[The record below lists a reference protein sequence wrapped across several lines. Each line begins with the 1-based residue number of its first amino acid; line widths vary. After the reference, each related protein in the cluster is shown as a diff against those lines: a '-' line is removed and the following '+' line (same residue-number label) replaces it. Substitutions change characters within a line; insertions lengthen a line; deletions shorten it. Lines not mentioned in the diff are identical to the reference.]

1 LGEMKKKGKLIVG
14 ADHGGRELLGFLK
27 GVLEKGRCEVVDVTP
42 AGEGSIDYP
51 TVAIEVAKRVSSGE
65 FERGILVCGTGIG
78 MSMVANRFPGV
89 RATLVHDAFSA
100 EMSRRHN
107 DSNLLVLGG
116 RTTGRGV
123 AEQILKIWLKT
134 EFDGAKPNGKR
145 HKNRLN
151 ILKKLDRKIKIPP
164 E

>member
-1 LGEMKKKGKLIVG
+1 MGMADRKRLIVG

-27 GVLEKGRCEVVDVTP
+27 AVLKKGRYEVVDVTP

-51 TVAIEVAKRVSSGE
+51 DVAIDVARRISSGE
-65 FERGILVCGTGIG
+65 FDRGILVCGTGIG
-78 MSMVANRFPGV
+78 MSMVANRFPNV
-89 RATLVHDAFSA
+89 RATLVHDAYTA

-107 DSNLLVLGG
+107 DSNILVLGG
-116 RTTGRGV
+116 RTTGFGT

-134 EFDGAKPNGKR
+134 KFDGDKPGGER
-145 HKNRLN
+145 HRRRLN
-151 ILKKLDRKIKIPP
+151 ILKRLDSGIKVPS